1 MAPNLRV
8 DPSVLR
14 SAADGFNQIGAALSG
29 ANVGQGLSGLT
40 SSLPG
45 FVTGGAA
52 QQAAAVVDGAVRRVG
67 AELSQLSTNLGSAAD
82 KYEHTDAELGKKLDK
97 SVDDPDKNAP
107 DKNDPSKK
115 DGPAAPAGSGPQAIP
130 VDQVTYDNGNWPSG
144 ADATRTA
151 INQAL
156 DQRGVTDPAARQR
169 WIDAYMTLTQHESSY
184 NPMAVNN
191 WDINAKPP
199 NSTYKVSDGSGNG
212 CSRGLAQC
220 VPGTFAQY
228 HQPGTS
234 NDIYDPVANIAASM
248 NYLVGHYGV
257 APDGSDILAKIPQA
271 NPGVHQGY

>member
-1 MAPNLRV
+1 MAPKLRV
-8 DPSVLR
+8 DPGVLR

-29 ANVGQGLSGLT
+29 ANIGQGLSGLT
-40 SSLPG
+40 ASLPG
-45 FVTGGAA
+45 LVTGGAA
-52 QQAAAVVDGAVRRVG
+52 EQAATLVDDAVRHVG
-67 AELSQLSTNLGSAAD
+67 NELSQLSTNLGQAAD
-82 KYEHTDAELGKKLDK
+82 KYEKTDAELGKKLDK
-97 SVDDPDKNAP
+97 TVDDPN
-107 DKNDPSKK
+107 KK
-115 DGPAAPAGSGPQAIP
+115 DDDGTKKGEPGPAPATGAGPQAIP

-220 VPGTFAQY
+220 VPGTFARY

-248 NYLVGHYGV
+248 NYLVGNYGV

>member
-1 MAPNLRV
+1 MAPKLRV
-8 DPSVLR
+8 DPGVLR
-14 SAADGFNQIGAALSG
+14 SAADGFDQIGAALSG
-29 ANVGQGLSGLT
+29 ANIGQGISGLT
-40 SSLPG
+40 ASLPG
-45 FVTGGAA
+45 FVTGSAA
-52 QQAAAVVDGAVRRVG
+52 EQAAAIVDGAVRRVG
-67 AELSQLSTNLGSAAD
+67 TELSQLSTNLGQAAD
-82 KYEHTDAELGKKLDK
+82 KYEQTDAELGKKLDK
-97 SVDDPDKNAP
+97 TVDDPT
-107 DKNDPSKK
+107 KK
-115 DGPAAPAGSGPQAIP
+115 DEPGPTAPAGSGPQAIP

-169 WIDAYMTLTQHESSY
+169 WIDAYMTLTEHESSY

-191 WDINAKPP
+191 SDINAKPP

-212 CSRGLAQC
+212 ASRGLAQC

-234 NDIYDPVANIAASM
+234 NDIYDPVASIAASM
-248 NYLVGHYGV
+248 NYLVGNYGV

>member
-1 MAPNLRV
+1 MTPKLRV
-8 DPSVLR
+8 DPGVLR
-14 SAADGFNQIGAALSG
+14 SAADGFHQIGAVVSG
-29 ANVGQGLSGLT
+29 ANVGHGLSGLT
-40 SSLPG
+40 ASLPG
-45 FVTGGAA
+45 LVAGGATE
-52 QQAAAVVDGAVRRVG
+52 QAAALVDSAVRRVG
-67 AELSQLSTNLGSAAD
+67 SELAALSTNLGHAAD
-82 KYEHTDAELGKKLDK
+82 KYEQTDAELGKKLDK
-97 SVDDPDKNAP
+97 TVDDPT
-107 DKNDPSKK
+107 KNDDGGAKK
-115 DGPAAPAGSGPQAIP
+115 DKPGPTAPAGPQAIP

-144 ADATRTA
+144 AEATRAA

-169 WIDAYMTLTQHESSY
+169 WIDAYMTLTEHESSY

-248 NYLVGHYGV
+248 NYLVGNYGV